1 MIGIVKGGK
10 HSYDDFGLTVRD
22 TTTETKKKNK
32 TLVKIP
38 FMNGSYDFSSLYG
51 GRRMKKKRGLMNLT

>member
-38 FMNGSYDFSSLYG
+38 FMTS
-51 GRRMKKKRGLMNLT
+51 KRNWNATLPIP

>member
-1 MIGIVKGGK
+1 MIGIIKGGK

-38 FMNGSYDFSSLYG
+38 FMNG
-51 GRRMKKKRGLMNLT
+51 